1 MLKVFRKLFSKGG
14 SLSSPLINS
23 DEFKG
28 SAVSSATPTPTLA
41 TNKKDKEQQSLERF
55 LLLRRAQASVQFLL
69 VDGENNTSGFTPSH
83 SDVLYMLD
91 NIADNLAQLEKVVA
105 NGGGCE

>member
-1 MLKVFRKLFSKGG
+1 MLKAFSKIFSKGG
-14 SLSSPLINS
+14 SVSSPLINS

-28 SAVSSATPTPTLA
+28 SAVSSATPTPALA

-69 VDGENNTSGFTPSH
+69 GRW
-83 SDVLYMLD
+83 
-91 NIADNLAQLEKVVA
+91 
-105 NGGGCE
+105 